1 MKNPFRKRTAGQIA
15 YLLNNEDVGIPVGYV
30 PLTRSPEVQM
40 AVNAIAGLIAS
51 MTIYLMKNTERG
63 DIRIKSELSKKIDI
77 TPYKY
82 MTRFNWM
89 FYIVKNMITHGNQ
102 VVLPFF
108 TEDGKIDYLKPLVPN
123 EVSFMQNGD
132 DYYVLYR
139 GKKFS
144 PEEILH
150 FLLNPK
156 EAYPWEGAGYTVE
169 LKDVV
174 KALAQAQKTKTE
186 FMSSKWK
193 PSLIIRVDG
202 ISGDLRKEDGREKIL
217 NDYFRNNEAGKPW
230 LVPAGQFEVEQVKPL
245 SLNDLAIKDG
255 MELDKK
261 AVASMIGVPP
271 FLLGVGD
278 FKADEYNNFIQT
290 RIMQVATAIQQ
301 ELTGKTLR
309 SPEFYWMFNYRS
321 LYNYTLTEKVTA
333 YGQMADRLAVDR
345 NELRE
350 AMGMEPR
357 EDMQEL
363 LGLENYIP
371 ASMLGK
377 QKKLTTEEN
386 KNE

>member
-15 YLLNNEDVGIPVGYV
+15 YLLNNEDVGIPIGYV

-202 ISGDLRKEDGREKIL
+202 ISGDLRQEDGRDKIL
-217 NDYFRNNEAGKPW
+217 KDYFANSEAGKPW

-290 RIMQVATAIQQ
+290 RIMQIATAIQQ

-309 SPEFYWMFNYRS
+309 SPELYWMFNYRS

>member
-15 YLLNNEDVGIPVGYV
+15 YLLNNEDAGIPVGYV

-202 ISGDLRKEDGREKIL
+202 ISGDLRQEDGRDKIL
-217 NDYFRNNEAGKPW
+217 KDYFVNSEAGKPW

-290 RIMQVATAIQQ
+290 RIMQIATAIQQ

-309 SPEFYWMFNYRS
+309 SPELYWMFNYRS

-386 KNE
+386 ENE

>member
-15 YLLNNEDVGIPVGYV
+15 YLLNNEDVGIPIGYV

-202 ISGDLRKEDGREKIL
+202 ISGDLRQEDGRDKIL

-290 RIMQVATAIQQ
+290 RIMQIATAIQQ

-309 SPEFYWMFNYRS
+309 SPELYWMFNYRS

>member
-15 YLLNNEDVGIPVGYV
+15 YLLNNEDVGIPIGYV

-156 EAYPWEGAGYTVE
+156 EAHPWEGAGYTVE

-202 ISGDLRKEDGREKIL
+202 ISGDLRQEDGRDKIL

-290 RIMQVATAIQQ
+290 RIMQIATAIQQ

-309 SPEFYWMFNYRS
+309 SPELYWMFNYRS

>member
-15 YLLNNEDVGIPVGYV
+15 YLLNNEDVGIPIGYV

-108 TEDGKIDYLKPLVPN
+108 TEDWKIDYLTSLVPN

-290 RIMQVATAIQQ
+290 RIMQIATAIQQ

-309 SPEFYWMFNYRS
+309 SPELYWMFNYRS

-386 KNE
+386 ENE

>member
-1 MKNPFRKRTAGQIA
+1 MKNPFRKRTVGQIA
-15 YLLNNEDVGIPVGYV
+15 YLLNNEDVGIPIGYV

-202 ISGDLRKEDGREKIL
+202 ISGDLRQEDGRDKIL
-217 NDYFRNNEAGKPW
+217 KDYFENSEAGKPW

-290 RIMQVATAIQQ
+290 RIMQIATAIQQ

-309 SPEFYWMFNYRS
+309 SPELYWMFNYRS

>member
-290 RIMQVATAIQQ
+290 RIMQIATAIQQ

>member
-1 MKNPFRKRTAGQIA
+1 MKNPFRKRAAGQIA
-15 YLLNNEDVGIPVGYV
+15 YLINNEEVGIPIGYV
-30 PLTRSPEVQM
+30 PLTKSPEVQM

-51 MTIYLMKNTERG
+51 MTIYLMKNTEKG

-77 TPYKY
+77 MPYKY

-108 TEDGKIDYLKPLVPN
+108 TVDGKIDYLKPLIPN

-139 GKKFS
+139 GKQFS
-144 PEEILH
+144 PEEVLH

-156 EAYPWEGAGYTVE
+156 EEYPWEGAGYTVE

-230 LVPAGQFEVEQVKPL
+230 LVPAEQFEVEQVKPL

-290 RIMQVATAIQQ
+290 RIMQIATAIQQ

-309 SPEFYWMFNYRS
+309 SPELYWMFNYRS

>member
-290 RIMQVATAIQQ
+290 RIMQIATAIQQ

-309 SPEFYWMFNYRS
+309 SPELYWMFNYRS

>member
-15 YLLNNEDVGIPVGYV
+15 YLLNNEDVGIPIGYV

-51 MTIYLMKNTERG
+51 MTIYLMKNTEKG

-202 ISGDLRKEDGREKIL
+202 ISGDLRQEDGRDKIL
-217 NDYFRNNEAGKPW
+217 KDYFVNSEAGKPW

-290 RIMQVATAIQQ
+290 RIMQIATAIQQ

-309 SPEFYWMFNYRS
+309 SPELYWMFNYRS

-386 KNE
+386 ENE

>member
-1 MKNPFRKRTAGQIA
+1 MKNPFRKRTVGQIA
-15 YLLNNEDVGIPVGYV
+15 YLLNNEDVGIPIGYV

-139 GKKFS
+139 GQKFS

-202 ISGDLRKEDGREKIL
+202 ISGDLRQEDGRDKIL
-217 NDYFRNNEAGKPW
+217 KDYFENSEAGKPW

-290 RIMQVATAIQQ
+290 RIMQIATAIQQ

-309 SPEFYWMFNYRS
+309 SPELYWMFNYRS

-386 KNE
+386 ENE

>member
-290 RIMQVATAIQQ
+290 RIMQIATAIQQ

-377 QKKLTTEEN
+377 QKKLTREEN

>member
-15 YLLNNEDVGIPVGYV
+15 YLLNNEDVGIPIGYV

-290 RIMQVATAIQQ
+290 RIMQIATAIQQ

-309 SPEFYWMFNYRS
+309 SPELYWMFNYRS

-377 QKKLTTEEN
+377 QKKLTTEKN

>member
-15 YLLNNEDVGIPVGYV
+15 YLLNNEDVGIPIGYV

-290 RIMQVATAIQQ
+290 RIMQIATAIQQ

-309 SPEFYWMFNYRS
+309 SPELYWMFNYRS

-386 KNE
+386 ENE

>member
-1 MKNPFRKRTAGQIA
+1 MKNPFRKRAAGQIA
-15 YLLNNEDVGIPVGYV
+15 YLINNEEVGIPIGYV
-30 PLTRSPEVQM
+30 PLTKSPEVQM

-51 MTIYLMKNTERG
+51 MTIYLMKNTEKG

-108 TEDGKIDYLKPLVPN
+108 TVDGKIDYLKPLIPN

-139 GKKFS
+139 GKQFS
-144 PEEILH
+144 PEEVLH

-156 EAYPWEGAGYTVE
+156 EEYPWEGAGYTVE

-230 LVPAGQFEVEQVKPL
+230 LVPAEQFEVEQVKPL

-290 RIMQVATAIQQ
+290 RIMQIATAIQQ

-309 SPEFYWMFNYRS
+309 SPELYWMFNYRS

-386 KNE
+386 ENE

>member
-15 YLLNNEDVGIPVGYV
+15 YLLNNEDVGIPIGYV

-290 RIMQVATAIQQ
+290 RIMQIATAIQQ

-309 SPEFYWMFNYRS
+309 SPELYWMFNYRS

>member
-15 YLLNNEDVGIPVGYV
+15 YLLNNEDVGIPIGYV

-202 ISGDLRKEDGREKIL
+202 ISGDLRQEDGRDKIL
-217 NDYFRNNEAGKPW
+217 KDYFENSEAGKPW

-290 RIMQVATAIQQ
+290 RIMQIATAIQQ

-309 SPEFYWMFNYRS
+309 SPELYWMFNYRS

>member
-1 MKNPFRKRTAGQIA
+1 MKNPFRKRAAGQIA
-15 YLLNNEDVGIPVGYV
+15 YLINNEEVGIPIGYV
-30 PLTRSPEVQM
+30 PLTKSPEVQM

-51 MTIYLMKNTERG
+51 MTIYLMKNTEKG

-108 TEDGKIDYLKPLVPN
+108 TVDGKIDYLKPLIPN

-139 GKKFS
+139 GKQFF
-144 PEEILH
+144 PEEVLH

-156 EAYPWEGAGYTVE
+156 EEYPWEGAGYTVE

-202 ISGDLRKEDGREKIL
+202 ITGDLRKEDGREKIL

-290 RIMQVATAIQQ
+290 RIMQIATAIQQ

-309 SPEFYWMFNYRS
+309 SPELYWMFNYRS

-386 KNE
+386 ENE